1 MALCI
6 ISHLFSTFDKCQV
19 VNKCF
24 DTDCSFRRN
33 QTSPTT
39 NLIAFCVQQP
49 PTGSRRPR
57 GCRRPRR
64 DRRSTKMTKVTIA
77 TLWFSSVSLISSI
90 FSGSEE
96 VKVKEEPEEAKP
108 DLVLPEGEGED
119 GEESDDRKR
128 KVPSSAAASDSRT
141 PQPSSSPQTQGLTR
155 SGSVDLAL
163 PSTSASEA
171 KTTTVKQGSLP

>member
-1 MALCI
+1 
-6 ISHLFSTFDKCQV
+6 
-19 VNKCF
+19 
-24 DTDCSFRRN
+24 
-33 QTSPTT
+33 
-39 NLIAFCVQQP
+39 
-49 PTGSRRPR
+49 
-57 GCRRPRR
+57 
-64 DRRSTKMTKVTIA
+64 MTKVTIV

>member
-1 MALCI
+1 
-6 ISHLFSTFDKCQV
+6 
-19 VNKCF
+19 
-24 DTDCSFRRN
+24 
-33 QTSPTT
+33 
-39 NLIAFCVQQP
+39 
-49 PTGSRRPR
+49 
-57 GCRRPRR
+57 
-64 DRRSTKMTKVTIA
+64 MTKVTIV

-128 KVPSSAAASDSRT
+128 KVPSSAASDSPT
-141 PQPSSSPQTQGLTR
+141 PPPSSSPQTQGLTR

>member
-1 MALCI
+1 
-6 ISHLFSTFDKCQV
+6 
-19 VNKCF
+19 
-24 DTDCSFRRN
+24 
-33 QTSPTT
+33 
-39 NLIAFCVQQP
+39 
-49 PTGSRRPR
+49 
-57 GCRRPRR
+57 
-64 DRRSTKMTKVTIA
+64 MTKVTIV

-128 KVPSSAAASDSRT
+128 KVPSAAAAAGSSSDAPT
-141 PQPSSSPQTQGLTR
+141 PPPSSSPQTQGLTR